1 MAFRRLLENI
11 VTGKNRESC
20 ALLAVSPAGR
30 HPLTPFVV
38 GKEGNSDDEDS
49 ENAEEYLHNLFRI
62 A

>member
-1 MAFRRLLENI
+1 M
-11 VTGKNRESC
+11 
-20 ALLAVSPAGR
+20 AVSPAGR